1 MKNPI
6 AASIDELI
14 VEQIEYV
21 NSLKD
26 GSDEKAKA
34 NDELTKLYAMRK
46 DETGA
51 FKDKVKLILDGAGIV
66 VSIAGLGISVW
77 ATKKGFKFEET
88 GAFVSSTM
96 KQLFGNVLKFNK

>member
-1 MKNPI
+1 MKNSI

-14 VEQIEYV
+14 IEQIKYV
-21 NSLKD
+21 NSLAD

-34 NDELTKLYAMRK
+34 NDELTKLYAIRK

-51 FKDKVKLILDGAGIV
+51 FKDKVKLGLDGLGIV
-66 VSIAGLGISVW
+66 VSIAGLGVSVW

-88 GAFVSSTM
+88 GVFVSNTM
-96 KQLFGNVLKFNK
+96 KQLFGNVLKINK

>member
-34 NDELTKLYAMRK
+34 NDELTK
-46 DETGA
+46 G
-51 FKDKVKLILDGAGIV
+51 
-66 VSIAGLGISVW
+66 
-77 ATKKGFKFEET
+77 
-88 GAFVSSTM
+88 
-96 KQLFGNVLKFNK
+96 